1 MIDLKVRLEHI
12 KTKCTE
18 LQLVPQ
24 PSDSLGDQSDSGEN
38 HLSLFSLLQHSLA
51 EHSWVTQYMQLHID
65 KNIPEG

>member
-38 HLSLFSLLQHSLA
+38 YLSLFSLL
-51 EHSWVTQYMQLHID
+51 
-65 KNIPEG
+65 